1 MCLLFYTYS
10 KRKFVSNKIGN
21 FLEND
26 FWTPALRSPPPPINF
41 VHDFISI
48 FKVFLQS
55 YGRSAW
61 PPSLS
66 QLRGGAGVQNL
77 FSRKDPQIRR
87 KNLVNT
93 NFNFR
98 NMPNDRSFYA
108 SYYGDNSH
116 RRRMYQTDLTC
127 KHCIR
132 AFRYLTFKRY
142 YLAVYLI
149 Y

>member
-26 FWTPALRSPPPPINF
+26 FWAPALRSPPPPINF

-66 QLRGGAGVQNL
+66 QLRGGGRGSKTCSLGKTHKLEEKTQL
-77 FSRKDPQIRR
+77 IQILILETCRMTDHFMPLTTAIIPIGDVCIR
-87 KNLVNT
+87 PILHVNT
-93 NFNFR
+93 VFGL
-98 NMPNDRSFYA
+98 S
-108 SYYGDNSH
+108 G
-116 RRRMYQTDLTC
+116 
-127 KHCIR
+127 I
-132 AFRYLTFKRY
+132 
-142 YLAVYLI
+142 
-149 Y
+149 